1 MEEEKN
7 YKNLAIIL
15 GALLAIAILVIGWL
29 AWSGANKNKMIS
41 TQDQEL
47 DSLLTVRD
55 GLIFDLDSMKTAYAT
70 AAIENDSLK
79 GSLENAKE
87 LLTSK
92 DQQIYRLTRKANNDA
107 KSLRAEIANL
117 QTAKSDLDAQITMLK
132 TQNDS
137 LRNQNEELQAQV
149 AAYEI
154 QTTELKGQVG
164 DLEQANALMKQRAS
178 QLANQAFKASSMAVN
193 YVKNNDK
200 NTLKS
205 KKVRKI
211 NVAFDLVDV
220 PEEYLG
226 PQNVYLYITNADGVP
241 VGPGSKVRVGE
252 DARTLVI
259 EAQDTKKVNI
269 GPTQH
274 LEFTYELAEK
284 LKPGYYIASVYS
296 DKGLLGSSIFQLN

>member
-15 GALLAIAILVIGWL
+15 GALLAVAILVIGWL

-47 DSLLTVRD
+47 DSLITVRD
-55 GLIFDLDSMKTAYAT
+55 NLVFDLDSMHTAYAT
-70 AAIENDSLK
+70 VAIENDSLK

-92 DQQIYRLTRKANNDA
+92 DQQIYRLTRKANNEA

-164 DLEQANALMKQRAS
+164 DLEQANALMKQRITTR
-178 QLANQAFKASSMAVN
+178 QSSLQGQFN
-193 YVKNNDK
+193 
-200 NTLKS
+200 
-205 KKVRKI
+205 
-211 NVAFDLVDV
+211 
-220 PEEYLG
+220 G
-226 PQNVYLYITNADGVP
+226 G
-241 VGPGSKVRVGE
+241 
-252 DARTLVI
+252 
-259 EAQDTKKVNI
+259 
-269 GPTQH
+269 
-274 LEFTYELAEK
+274 
-284 LKPGYYIASVYS
+284 
-296 DKGLLGSSIFQLN
+296 